1 MRGLPIRECRGR
13 GAANAVPGMPR
24 ARGGGGS
31 GGLRTRHGT
40 KAQAKLQ
47 ARHSRAW
54 SPLFHPLALQVKHSR
69 ACTHLSR
76 SKSEPICAR
85 HSRAC
90 THLSRSQAAWER
102 HSRACTPL
110 SRWERTDRGTGART
124 GSDAS
129 SAGSQGRGE
138 RVAGRGRASQ
148 AAVPCAM
155 PRRGGSSLRATYR
168 NLRTNDGGRNRRGD
182 GEPSRA
188 TPQCGPEGR
197 RGNGGR
203 DGIGNGSTVRRGV
216 DVRKPSPG

>member
-24 ARGGGGS
+24 ARDGGGS

-76 SKSEPICAR
+76 SKSEPICA
-85 HSRAC
+85 
-90 THLSRSQAAWER
+90 R

-188 TPQCGPEGR
+188 TAQCGPEGR

-203 DGIGNGSTVRRGV
+203 DGIGNGSTLRRGV

>member
-24 ARGGGGS
+24 ARGGGQE
-31 GGLRTRHGT
+31 RRPANATRDQGT
-40 KAQAKLQ
+40 GEAASETF
-47 ARHSRAW
+47 ACMVAFV
-54 SPLFHPLALQVKHSR
+54 SPTGPPGETFACMHALVSLEVG
-69 ACTHLSR
+69 THLR
-76 SKSEPICAR
+76 ETF
-85 HSRAC
+85 AC
-90 THLSRSQAAWER
+90 MHAFVSLAGRLGR
-102 HSRACTPL
+102 YSRACTPL

-182 GEPSRA
+182 GGASRA
-188 TPQCGPEGR
+188 TAQCGPEGR